1 MNFELNIDWE
11 LVRTWLSGDWVVSL
25 LLVLIGWPLVRM
37 LAGTTRKSLAKHST
51 PQASMLGYRFVLYG
65 GTVILVLTILDQF
78 EVPISTILGAA
89 GIASVA
95 IGFAAQTSLSNL
107 ISGVF
112 LIWEKPFMV
121 DDVVKVG
128 DTTGA
133 VVAIDLLSTKIRTF
147 DNTLVRIP
155 NENLIKNPC
164 TNITKFAIRRF
175 DINLGVAYKE
185 DINKVVQILREVADQ
200 NPHCLDE
207 PEPLIVFKGF
217 GDSAL
222 EFLFGV
228 WFAKADFLQLRNSIQ
243 REIKERF
250 DAEGIEIPFPHRTLY
265 TGEVTEPFPIRLVQ
279 EGPAAVPAAP
289 PPASD
294 GQGLQP

>member
-1 MNFELNIDWE
+1 MTIPWDQVWE
-11 LVRTWLSGDWVVSL
+11 WLSGDWAVA
-25 LLVLIGWPLVRM
+25 LVLIVVGWPLIRI
-37 LAGTTRKSLAKHST
+37 LAGVTRKSLSRHST

-65 GTVILVLTILDQF
+65 GSVLLALTILDQF
-78 EVPISTILGAA
+78 DVPLSTILGAA

-107 ISGVF
+107 ISGIF
-112 LIWEKPFMV
+112 LIWEKPFAV
-121 DDVVKVG
+121 EDVVKAG
-128 DTTGA
+128 DTTGV
-133 VVAIDLLSTKIRTF
+133 VVAIDLLSTKLRTF

-175 DINLGVAYKE
+175 DINIGVAYKE
-185 DINKVVQILREVADQ
+185 DIARVAQILREIADN
-200 NPHCLDE
+200 NPNCLDE

-250 DAEGIEIPFPHRTLY
+250 DKEGIEIPFPHRTLY
-265 TGEVTEPFPIRLVQ
+265 TGDVTAPFPIRLVTDPVP
-279 EGPAAVPAAP
+279 PAAAP
-289 PPASD
+289 PVPTPS
-294 GQGLQP
+294 GGGGKE

>member
-1 MNFELNIDWE
+1 MNGFTREMIESLLDAD
-11 LVRTWLSGDWVVSL
+11 WLSAVMI
-25 LLVLIGWPLVRM
+25 LVLGWPVVRM
-37 LAGTTRKSLAKHST
+37 IAGLLRKSLTKHST

-65 GTVILVLTILDQF
+65 GSVILALTSLDQF
-78 EVPISTILGAA
+78 GVPLSTILGAA

-107 ISGVF
+107 ISGIF
-112 LIWEKPFMV
+112 LIWEKPFAV
-121 DDVVKVG
+121 EDVIKSG
-128 DTTGA
+128 ETTGV

-147 DNTLVRIP
+147 DNMLVRIP
-155 NENLIKNPC
+155 NETLIKSQT
-164 TNITKFAIRRF
+164 TNITRFQIRRF

-185 DINKVVQILREVADQ
+185 DIGKVISILKDVADK
-200 NPHCLDE
+200 NPNCLDE

-228 WFAKADFLQLRNSIQ
+228 WFAKADFLKLRNSIQ

-250 DAEGIEIPFPHRTLY
+250 DAEGIEIPFPHRSLY
-265 TGEVTEPFPIRLVQ
+265 AGEASKPFPIRLVRDEPGQ
-279 EGPAAVPAAP
+279 TGVTETAD
-289 PPASD
+289 SD
-294 GQGLQP
+294 FTD

>member
-1 MNFELNIDWE
+1 MNGFTREMIESLLDAD
-11 LVRTWLSGDWVVSL
+11 WLSAVMI
-25 LLVLIGWPLVRM
+25 LVLGWPVVRM
-37 LAGTTRKSLAKHST
+37 IAGLLRKSLTKHST

-65 GTVILVLTILDQF
+65 GSVILALTSLDQF
-78 EVPISTILGAA
+78 GVPLSTILGAA

-107 ISGVF
+107 ISGIF
-112 LIWEKPFMV
+112 LIWEKPFAV
-121 DDVVKVG
+121 EDVIKSG
-128 DTTGA
+128 ETTGV

-147 DNTLVRIP
+147 DNMLVRIP
-155 NENLIKNPC
+155 NETLIKSQT
-164 TNITKFAIRRF
+164 TNITRFQIRRF

-185 DINKVVQILREVADQ
+185 DIGKVISILKDIADK
-200 NPHCLDE
+200 NPNCLDE

-228 WFAKADFLQLRNSIQ
+228 WFAKADFLKLRNSIQ

-250 DAEGIEIPFPHRTLY
+250 DAEGIEIPFPHRSLY
-265 TGEVTEPFPIRLVQ
+265 AGEASKPFPIRLVRDEPGQ
-279 EGPAAVPAAP
+279 TGVTETAD
-289 PPASD
+289 SD
-294 GQGLQP
+294 FTD

>member
-1 MNFELNIDWE
+1 MNRFINEAFFNWLEAEWVSAVLI
-11 LVRTWLSGDWVVSL
+11 LV
-25 LLVLIGWPLVRM
+25 IGWPLVR
-37 LAGTTRKSLAKHST
+37 LVAGILRKSLNKHST

-65 GTVILVLTILDQF
+65 GSVILALTALDQF
-78 EVPISTILGAA
+78 GVPLSTILGAA

-107 ISGVF
+107 ISGIF
-112 LIWEKPFMV
+112 LIWEKPFAV
-121 DDVVKVG
+121 EDVIRSG
-128 DTTGA
+128 DTTGV

-147 DNTLVRIP
+147 DNMLVRIP
-155 NENLIKNPC
+155 NETLIKNQT
-164 TNITKFAIRRF
+164 TNITRFQIRRF

-185 DINKVVQILREVADQ
+185 DVGKVISILKEIANN
-200 NPHCLDE
+200 NPNCLDE
-207 PEPLIVFKGF
+207 PEPLILFKGF

-228 WFAKADFLQLRNSIQ
+228 WFAKADFLNLRNSIQ

-265 TGEVTEPFPIRLVQ
+265 AGEATKPFPVRVVTD
-279 EGPAAVPAAP
+279 VP
-289 PPASD
+289 
-294 GQGLQP
+294 

>member
-1 MNFELNIDWE
+1 MSWFTWE
-11 LVRTWLSGDWVVSL
+11 HVKGVLESAWTSAALVI
-25 LLVLIGWPLVRM
+25 LIGWPVVRFF
-37 LAGTTRKSLAKHST
+37 AGQVRKTLTKRST

-65 GTVILVLTILDQF
+65 GSVILVLTALDRL
-78 EVPISTILGAA
+78 EVPLSTILGAA

-107 ISGVF
+107 ISGIF
-112 LIWEKPFMV
+112 LIWEKPFGV
-121 DDVVKVG
+121 EDVIKSG
-128 DTTGA
+128 DTTGV

-147 DNTLVRIP
+147 DNMLVRIP
-155 NENLIKNPC
+155 NETLIKTQT
-164 TNITKFAIRRF
+164 TNITRFQIRRF

-185 DINKVVQILREVADQ
+185 DIGKVIKILKEIADK
-200 NPHCLDE
+200 NPNCLDE

-228 WFAKADFLQLRNSIQ
+228 WFARADFLKLRNSIQ

-250 DAEGIEIPFPHRTLY
+250 DAEGIEIPFPHRSLY
-265 TGEVTEPFPIRLVQ
+265 AGEASKPFPIRLVRDKPGQ
-279 EGPAAVPAAP
+279 TGHKEEAGP
-289 PPASD
+289 D
-294 GQGLQP
+294 FTD

>member
-1 MNFELNIDWE
+1 MNFITREMIRDLLEAD
-11 LVRTWLSGDWVVSL
+11 WLSAVMIL
-25 LLVLIGWPLVRM
+25 LIGWPLVRM
-37 LAGTTRKSLAKHST
+37 VAGLLRKSLTKHST

-65 GTVILVLTILDQF
+65 GSVILALTALDQF
-78 EVPISTILGAA
+78 GVPLSTILGAA

-107 ISGVF
+107 ISGIF
-112 LIWEKPFMV
+112 LIWEKPFAV
-121 DDVVKVG
+121 EDVIKSG
-128 DTTGA
+128 ETTGV

-147 DNTLVRIP
+147 DNMLVRIP
-155 NENLIKNPC
+155 NETLIKTQT
-164 TNITKFAIRRF
+164 TNITRFQIRRF

-185 DINKVVQILREVADQ
+185 DIGKVIKILKDVADK
-200 NPHCLDE
+200 NPNCLDE

-228 WFAKADFLQLRNSIQ
+228 WFAKADFLKLRNSIQ

-250 DAEGIEIPFPHRTLY
+250 DAEGIEIPFPHRSLY
-265 TGEVTEPFPIRLVQ
+265 AGEASKPFPIRLVREKPGQ
-279 EGPAAVPAAP
+279 TGPKEEAGH
-289 PPASD
+289 D
-294 GQGLQP
+294 FTD

>member
-1 MNFELNIDWE
+1 MSWFTWE
-11 LVRTWLSGDWVVSL
+11 HVSDLMASAWVSAALVI
-25 LLVLIGWPLVRM
+25 LIGWPIVRFF
-37 LAGTTRKSLAKHST
+37 AGQVRKTLTKRST

-65 GTVILVLTILDQF
+65 GSVILVLTALERLD
-78 EVPISTILGAA
+78 VPLSTILGAA

-107 ISGVF
+107 ISGIF
-112 LIWEKPFMV
+112 LIWEKPFAV
-121 DDVVKVG
+121 EDVIKSG
-128 DTTGA
+128 DTTGV

-147 DNTLVRIP
+147 DNMLVRIP
-155 NENLIKNPC
+155 NETLIKTQT
-164 TNITKFAIRRF
+164 TNITRFQIRRF

-185 DINKVVQILREVADQ
+185 DIGRVIAILKDIANN
-200 NPHCLDE
+200 NPNCLDE
-207 PEPLIVFKGF
+207 PEPLILFKGF

-228 WFAKADFLQLRNSIQ
+228 WFARADFLNLRNSIQ

-265 TGEVTEPFPIRLVQ
+265 AGEVSKPFPVRMVKD
-279 EGPAAVPAAP
+279 EESTKPSGVDGPG
-289 PPASD
+289 D
-294 GQGLQP
+294 NGD

>member
-1 MNFELNIDWE
+1 MNRFINEAFFNWLEAEWVSAVLI
-11 LVRTWLSGDWVVSL
+11 LV
-25 LLVLIGWPLVRM
+25 IGWPLVR
-37 LAGTTRKSLAKHST
+37 LVAGILRKSLNKHST

-65 GTVILVLTILDQF
+65 GSVILALTALDQF
-78 EVPISTILGAA
+78 GVPLSTILGAA

-107 ISGVF
+107 ISGIF
-112 LIWEKPFMV
+112 LIWEKPFAV
-121 DDVVKVG
+121 EDVIRSG
-128 DTTGA
+128 DTTGV

-147 DNTLVRIP
+147 DNMLVRIP
-155 NENLIKNPC
+155 NETLIKNQT
-164 TNITKFAIRRF
+164 TNITRFQIRRF

-185 DINKVVQILREVADQ
+185 DLGKVISILKEIANN
-200 NPHCLDE
+200 NPNCLDE
-207 PEPLIVFKGF
+207 PEPLILFKGF

-228 WFAKADFLQLRNSIQ
+228 WFAKADFLNLRNSIQ

-265 TGEVTEPFPIRLVQ
+265 AGEATKPFPVRVVTD
-279 EGPAAVPAAP
+279 VP
-289 PPASD
+289 
-294 GQGLQP
+294 